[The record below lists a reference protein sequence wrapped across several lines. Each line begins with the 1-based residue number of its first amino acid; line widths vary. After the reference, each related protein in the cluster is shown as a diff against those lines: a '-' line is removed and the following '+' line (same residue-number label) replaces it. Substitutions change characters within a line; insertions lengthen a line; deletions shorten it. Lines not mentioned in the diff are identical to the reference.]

1 MSRRQI
7 LSAALMLRFSF
18 NELDA
23 ASAIEA
29 AVARAVD
36 GGIRTGDIMTPGAT
50 KVGTAG
56 MGDAILANLYD
67 DNPTG
72 IAEQVSYLI
81 EIAVD
86 SIRNTI
92 AEQSRGR
99 AAEVLVSG
107 SEAWLIRDRERP
119 ADLFLGEHLLP

>member
-1 MSRRQI
+1 MVKRLVAKANRDMVAEGKSANVDLLASDLISVNQLEQYLHTWACKSQLRPEHESRKEM
-7 LSAALMLRFSF
+7 AA
-18 NELDA
+18 
-23 ASAIEA
+23 EA
-29 AVARAVD
+29 R
-36 GGIRTGDIMTPGAT
+36 R
-50 KVGTAG
+50 
-56 MGDAILANLYD
+56 AILANLYD

-99 AAEVLVSG
+99 AAE
-107 SEAWLIRDRERP
+107 P
-119 ADLFLGEHLLP
+119 ANA